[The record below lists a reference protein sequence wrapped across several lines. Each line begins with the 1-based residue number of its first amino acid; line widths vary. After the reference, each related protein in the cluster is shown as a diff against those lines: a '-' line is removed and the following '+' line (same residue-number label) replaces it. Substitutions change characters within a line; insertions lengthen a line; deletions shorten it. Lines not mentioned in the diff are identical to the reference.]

1 MDSQFFQD
9 LSVANLVVFS
19 LLADDVFLQKILDGA
34 KEVAVTGSKGIGQ
47 EVEFQLKVVLVLDA
61 EDMGGQA
68 FFDGVA
74 DIGGGLDIL
83 LVEAGGQSFSNHVEE
98 GWVAEQFLPIGQGQL
113 DHPDLVQGD
122 DRGDDG
128 LTCQQLDVPNQ
139 IGAAGNVQDIV
150 FAIEEPA
157 DNLDLAL
164 DH

>member
-9 LSVANLVVFS
+9 LSVANLVVFP

-34 KEVAVTGSKGIGQ
+34 KEVAVTGSKGISH
-47 EVEFQLKVVLVLDA
+47 EVEFQLKVALVLDA
-61 EDMGGQA
+61 EDMGCQA

-83 LVEAGGQSFSNHVEE
+83 LVEAGGQTFSDHVEE
-98 GWVAEQFLPIGQGQL
+98 GWVAEQFLLIGQGQL

-122 DRGDDG
+122 NGGDDG
-128 LTCQQLDVPNQ
+128 LTCQQLDVSNQ

-150 FAIEEPA
+150 FAIEEPT